1 MILSFGLILLVGF
14 TVGWIL
20 NKIRIPGLVGMIIV
34 GLVFG
39 PYCLNFIDSS
49 ILDISSELRQIALVV
64 ILTRSGLNLNLKK
77 LLSVGIPALLMS
89 FIPAS
94 FEIIGTMLGAH
105 YLLNLSWIESLLLG
119 SVLGAVSPAVVSPRM
134 IKLIE
139 DKRGEKHAIPEI
151 ILAGASVDD
160 IYTITLFYTFL
171 GIVQNNKT
179 DFVSIALVP
188 VSIILGVALGIIC
201 GIVLLYMF
209 RKAHIP
215 LVAKVL
221 ILLSVSFLMIGL
233 ENVMKP
239 WISISSLL
247 GVMVIG
253 MVLALKSK
261 ETAEELSNGY
271 QKLWAFFEILLFVLV
286 GAAVDF
292 RLITSTGWQAI
303 VVLCIGLLFRGIGV
317 ILCMLFAKATW
328 KERLFAVCAYLPK
341 ATVQASIGGIA
352 LSYGLDC
359 GNIIILV
366 SVLAIVITA
375 PIGAF
380 LIDILGNKWLIK
392 ATDNTNSDSN
402 KQAMP

>member
-14 TVGWIL
+14 TVGWTL
-20 NKIRIPGLVGMIIV
+20 NKIHIPGLVGMIIV

-39 PYCLNFIDSS
+39 PCCLNIIDTS
-49 ILDISSELRQIALVV
+49 ILDISSELRQIALVI

-77 LLSVGIPALLMS
+77 LLSVGLPALLMS

-94 FEIIGTMLGAH
+94 FEMIGTMLGAH

-119 SVLGAVSPAVVSPRM
+119 AVLGAVSPAVVSPRM

-139 DKRGEKHAIPEI
+139 DKRGKEHAIPEI

-160 IYTITLFYTFL
+160 IYTITLFYAFL
-171 GIVQNNKT
+171 GIVQNDKT
-179 DFVSIALVP
+179 DFASIALVP
-188 VSIILGVALGIIC
+188 VSIILGVVLGIIC
-201 GIVLLYMF
+201 GIALLFLF
-209 RKAHIP
+209 RKVNIP

-221 ILLSVSFLMIGL
+221 ILLSVSFLMVGL

-247 GVMVIG
+247 GVMVTG
-253 MVLALKSK
+253 MVLALKNK
-261 ETAEELSNGY
+261 ETAAELSNGY
-271 QKLWAFFEILLFVLV
+271 QSLWTFFEVLLFVLV

-303 VVLCIGLLFRGIGV
+303 VVLGIGLSFRAVGV
-317 ILCMLFAKATW
+317 IFCMLFSKATW
-328 KERLFAVCAYLPK
+328 KERFFTVFAYIPK

-352 LSYGLDC
+352 LSLGLEC
-359 GNIIILV
+359 GNIILLV
-366 SVLAIVITA
+366 SVLAIVFTA

-380 LIDILGNKWLIK
+380 LIDFLGNKWLIK
-392 ATDNTNSDSN
+392 TINDTRSDS
-402 KQAMP
+402 